1 MCKWPPGRSGA
12 TRCGA
17 APDFDC
23 QEGGRQLLKAFREH
37 DANLDAYREQSRHVL
52 DSVSIY
58 NAQNVAA
65 YTEAIAALIEQTAD
79 WIAKARAG
87 AEAREGVASFL
98 EKRTPSW
105 RA

>member
-1 MCKWPPGRSGA
+1 ELLYGDYPLVHNSPYLGRAGYFY
-12 TRCGA
+12 
-17 APDFDC
+17 PDFDC

-65 YTEAIAALIEQTAD
+65 YTEAIAALY
-79 WIAKARAG
+79 R
-87 AEAREGVASFL
+87 
-98 EKRTPSW
+98 
-105 RA
+105 